1 MTEATLRRTLEHLER
16 LVAFDTRNPPR
27 AIAGDAGLFAYLRD
41 MLQGSGLACDTVDLG
56 DGCVYLLA
64 VRGAPQVL
72 FNVHVDT
79 VPADPGWTADPHVLR
94 VEGDRAIGL
103 GACDIKGA
111 AACLLSV
118 LETTTGPAAVL
129 FSSDEEAG
137 SSRCIREFLARS
149 DLSPRTSE
157 PTRAAPPAHADLSP
171 RTSDLSPGPAGAA
184 RPDLSLRT
192 SDLSPGPVGAARP
205 DLPHGPAGAAPPVF
219 ADLSTRTS
227 DLSPRTSAPRHP
239 TFRSVVVG
247 EPTRCRAVLEHRGIG
262 TATAAFSGTGGHAS
276 AARALRD
283 SAVHE
288 AVRWAS
294 LALARAGESEAAG
307 SAGSLRG
314 LRLNLGA
321 VEGGLKANMI
331 ASAATV
337 RFGVRPPPELPP
349 AAALA
354 ELFALAP
361 DPERVRFTPGF
372 LAPPLPAGG
381 PGRLADARAA
391 AAALAERLGLPFG
404 DPVDFWTEAA
414 LFSAAGCDVLVYGPG
429 SIEQAHTAGE
439 YVPLADLVEAA
450 NRYRAILS

>member
-27 AIAGDAGLFAYLRD
+27 AIAGDVGLFAYLRD
-41 MLQGSGLACDTVDLG
+41 MLQGSGLRCDTVDLG

-79 VPADPGWTADPHVLR
+79 VPTDPGWTADPHRLR
-94 VEGDRAIGL
+94 VEDDRAIGL

-118 LETTTGPAAVL
+118 LETTEGPAAVL

-137 SSRCIREFLARS
+137 SSRCVREFLARS
-149 DLSPRTSE
+149 DLSSGTADMSTGTS
-157 PTRAAPPAHADLSP
+157 
-171 RTSDLSPGPAGAA
+171 
-184 RPDLSLRT
+184 
-192 SDLSPGPVGAARP
+192 
-205 DLPHGPAGAAPPVF
+205 
-219 ADLSTRTS
+219 
-227 DLSPRTSAPRHP
+227 HP
-239 TFRSVVVG
+239 SFRSVVVG

-262 TATAAFSGTGGHAS
+262 TATAMFTGTGGHAS

-294 LALARAGESEAAG
+294 LALARAGESEADAAAG
-307 SAGSLRG
+307 PLQG

-349 AAALA
+349 EFALA

-361 DPERVRFTPGF
+361 DPARVRFTPGF

-381 PGRLADARAA
+381 PARLADARAA
-391 AAALAERLGLPFG
+391 AAALAARLGLPPG

-450 NRYRAILS
+450 TRYRAILS